1 MVDDIVF
8 EQFVRNNWDNSK
20 LVPKKGGEG
29 TTYDYHEL
37 SEGTLWVHSQK
48 DKDGLEGIKFIRTDI
63 DKKTYLWKRVTPMD
77 DKESSIEF
85 KRIMPLGNNGEYIEM
100 SLKADM
106 EAMEKVEELKPNNEQ
121 PELPENSPKDAASD
135 GQDSAPVTPQES
147 VTKQAQTIA
156 ELVPIIMQIK
166 NISEG
171 TAVSYLESLKKRVN
185 SNSPISSF
193 LKQDIERM
201 AKANGLNLNAEQAL
215 EWFKK
220 LC

>member
-1 MVDDIVF
+1 
-8 EQFVRNNWDNSK
+8 
-20 LVPKKGGEG
+20 
-29 TTYDYHEL
+29 
-37 SEGTLWVHSQK
+37 
-48 DKDGLEGIKFIRTDI
+48 
-63 DKKTYLWKRVTPMD
+63 
-77 DKESSIEF
+77 
-85 KRIMPLGNNGEYIEM
+85 MPLGNNGEYIEM
-100 SLKADM
+100 SLNAEL

-121 PELPENSPKDAASD
+121 PELPESSPKDAASD
-135 GQDSAPVTPQES
+135 GQDSAPVVPQES

-171 TAVSYLESLKKRVN
+171 TAVNYLESLKKRVD

-193 LKQDIERM
+193 LKQDIERI
-201 AKANGLNLNAEQAL
+201 AKANGLSLNAEQAL